1 MKKNMLIPF
10 LLSLLLMSGCDGI
23 DFYGANADHAA
34 ETAEKE
40 LHYRAEAFEV
50 EAEQYQEYLDMVEEV
65 KELRERN
72 EELEEEIYYLTEER
86 DWAAESYEYF
96 CDYGYDE
103 ISDATYD
110 ELCN

>member
-1 MKKNMLIPF
+1 MKKYGFLSI
-10 LLSLLLMSGCDGI
+10 LLSLLIMSGCSGI
-23 DFYGANADHAA
+23 DEFGANADQAA
-34 ETAEKE
+34 DDVETG
-40 LHYRAEAFEV
+40 LDGHAEAFEL
-50 EAEQYQEYLDMVEEV
+50 EDGPPLEYSDMLEEL
-65 KELRERN
+65 KDLRAKN

-86 DWAAESYEYF
+86 DWGAEAYEYF

>member
-1 MKKNMLIPF
+1 ML
-10 LLSLLLMSGCDGI
+10 
-23 DFYGANADHAA
+23 
-34 ETAEKE
+34 EE
-40 LHYRAEAFEV
+40 LKDLRA
-50 EAEQYQEYLDMVEEV
+50 
-65 KELRERN
+65 KN

-86 DWAAESYEYF
+86 DWGAEAYEYF